1 MNLRA
6 REVTRR
12 RKPKSWIDAIETGRE
27 KKKVQIEAE
36 KQRKTGAVTETGKGT
51 KKTRIETETGTRKR
65 TLTEPKSTRKLRIR
79 C

>member
-6 REVTRR
+6 REVTRK

-51 KKTRIETETGTRKR
+51 
-65 TLTEPKSTRKLRIR
+65 
-79 C
+79 

>member
-6 REVTRR
+6 RELTRR
-12 RKPKSWIDAIETGRE
+12 KKPKSWIDAIETGRE
-27 KKKVQIEAE
+27 KKKVQIETE
-36 KQRKTGAVTETGKGT
+36 KQRKTGAVTGTGKGT
-51 KKTRIETETGTRKR
+51 KKTRIETGTRKR